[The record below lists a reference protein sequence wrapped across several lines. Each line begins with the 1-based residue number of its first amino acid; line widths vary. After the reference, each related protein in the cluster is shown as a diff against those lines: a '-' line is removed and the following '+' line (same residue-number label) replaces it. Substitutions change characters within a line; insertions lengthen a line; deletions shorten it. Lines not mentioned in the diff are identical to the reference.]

1 MTSQRHRLAAP
12 PEALDDDPPIG
23 SVMTPHVVAIPPDA
37 PLRVGLRLM
46 ASNNL
51 RHLPV
56 IENSR
61 CLGVVL
67 ETDIVRAVALGEP
80 QLLGSLVRALPTVS
94 VDERRS
100 AAARVVLAGDVDAV
114 LVSDGAGRSAS
125 SRQPTWRGPWPPGRE
140 QNKATPSDPALRT
153 DGPMN
158 TGRKSRPSGT

>member
-23 SVMTPHVVAIPPDA
+23 LVMTPHVVAIAPDA

-67 ETDIVRAVALGEP
+67 ETDIVRAVAIGEP
-80 QLLGSLVRALPTVS
+80 SCSAHWYVPY
-94 VDERRS
+94 RRCRS
-100 AAARVVLAGDVDAV
+100 TSGDRRPPAPCWQGT
-114 LVSDGAGRSAS
+114 STQFSSPMGDGWSAS
-125 SRQPTWRGPWPPGRE
+125 SRQPTWHGPGR
-140 QNKATPSDPALRT
+140 R
-153 DGPMN
+153 
-158 TGRKSRPSGT
+158 RPSRTRRLLATCPLD

>member
-23 SVMTPHVVAIPPDA
+23 LVMTPHVVAIAPDA

-56 IENSR
+56 IESSR

-67 ETDIVRAVALGEP
+67 ETDIVRAVAIGEP
-80 QLLGSLVRALPTVS
+80 QLLGPLVRALPTVS

-100 AAARVVLAGDVDAV
+100 AAARAVLAGDVDAGD
-114 LVSDGAGRSAS
+114 S
-125 SRQPTWRGPWPPGRE
+125 
-140 QNKATPSDPALRT
+140 
-153 DGPMN
+153 
-158 TGRKSRPSGT
+158 

>member
-23 SVMTPHVVAIPPDA
+23 SVMTPHVVAVAPDA

-46 ASNNL
+46 AASNL

-80 QLLGSLVRALPTVS
+80 QLLGTLVRALPTVS

-100 AAARVVLAGDVDAV
+100 AAARAVLAGDVDAV
-114 LVSDGAGRSAS
+114 LVSEGGRLVGIVTTTDLARSLAAGARAEQGDSQR
-125 SRQPTWRGPWPPGRE
+125 PCPP
-140 QNKATPSDPALRT
+140 D
-153 DGPMN
+153 
-158 TGRKSRPSGT
+158 

>member
-23 SVMTPHVVAIPPDA
+23 SVMTPHVVAIAPDA

-80 QLLGSLVRALPTVS
+80 QLLGPLVRALPTVS

-100 AAARVVLAGDVDAV
+100 AAARAVLAGDVDAV
-114 LVSDGAGRSAS
+114 LVSDGGRLVGIVTTTDLARSLAAGARAEQGDSQ
-125 SRQPTWRGPWPPGRE
+125 RPCPP
-140 QNKATPSDPALRT
+140 D
-153 DGPMN
+153 
-158 TGRKSRPSGT
+158 